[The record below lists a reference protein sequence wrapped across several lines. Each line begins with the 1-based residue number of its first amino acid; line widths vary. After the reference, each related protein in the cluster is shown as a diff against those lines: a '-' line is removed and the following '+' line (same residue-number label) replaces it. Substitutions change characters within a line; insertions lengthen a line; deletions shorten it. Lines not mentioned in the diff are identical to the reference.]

1 MAQKLDLAD
10 KAFKAAIINMLKE
23 LKEDIFIM
31 SEYIGHLNREIET
44 IKESKENYRMEKL
57 NNWEENFTRWA

>member
-23 LKEDIFIM
+23 LKEDIVIM
-31 SEYIGHLNREIET
+31 SEYKAHFNREIET
-44 IKESKENYRMEKL
+44 IKESKEILEWKN
-57 NNWEENFTRWA
+57 